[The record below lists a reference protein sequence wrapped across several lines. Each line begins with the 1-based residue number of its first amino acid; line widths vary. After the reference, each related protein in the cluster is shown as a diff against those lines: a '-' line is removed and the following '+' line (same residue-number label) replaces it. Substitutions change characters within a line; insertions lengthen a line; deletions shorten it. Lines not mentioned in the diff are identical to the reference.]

1 MGLNSSD
8 LARLGSRAQKQIM
21 EKLQKKNRITPSP
34 SPAATALPKESQGCC
49 APAKYH
55 NVKAVRVMP
64 NGEEH
69 VFDSQKE
76 ARRYDDLMMLL
87 RAGQIRELKLQ
98 PQFTL
103 QESYIAADGNRVRAI
118 KYVAD
123 FSYEKQNGTKV
134 VEDVKSKATET
145 RVYRLKK
152 KLMQE
157 KFGIGVREV

>member
-1 MGLNSSD
+1 MGIRVSD
-8 LARLGSRAQKQIM
+8 ISRMGPAAQKQIM
-21 EKLQKKNRITPSP
+21 DKLREKRTTPQSA
-34 SPAATALPKESQGCC
+34 SQTAPLTRDAKS
-49 APAKYH
+49 AAKYH

-64 NGEEH
+64 NGEER

-76 ARRYDDLMMLL
+76 ARRYDELIVLL

-103 QESYIAADGNRVRAI
+103 QESYITAEGNRVRAI
-118 KYVAD
+118 RYVAD
-123 FSYEKQNGTKV
+123 FAYVWTDTGEDV

-145 RVYRLKK
+145 RVYKVKK

-157 KFGIGVREV
+157 KFGISVKEI